1 MTYKFYT
8 LDVFTDQLFRG
19 NQLAVIPSAEGL
31 DDQTMQK
38 IAAEFNFSETVFVFS
53 PTNPKTHQR
62 LRIFTPT
69 EEIPFAGHPT
79 IGTAFLLAEI
89 NSIPLQG
96 KETKIIFEE
105 GVGEIEVKVKAENNQ
120 PVYAELKTTFKPEFK
135 ENTTKIADLAQIL
148 GLNPEEIQFK
158 DYQPLAVSCGLPF
171 LFIPVTNFDTL
182 AKARVNLQSWQEI
195 LSQSWAP
202 HLYLFCGVGGNKN
215 KWRVRMFAPGLGI
228 TEDPATGSG
237 AAAFAA
243 YLTTYEPNPNG
254 NYEWIIEQGVE
265 MGRPSQLYTY
275 CDQENGNIT
284 EIRVGGAC
292 VLVSQGEIN
301 LTPNYKL

>member
-1 MTYKFYT
+1 MTYNFYT
-8 LDVFTDQLFRG
+8 LDVFTDKLFSG

-38 IAAEFNFSETVFVFS
+38 IAAEFNFSETVFVFP

-79 IGTAFLLAEI
+79 IGTAFLLTEI
-89 NSIPLQG
+89 AAIPLQG

-105 GVGEIEVKVKAENNQ
+105 GVGNIEVKVKAKNNK
-120 PVYAELKTTFKPEFK
+120 PVYAELKTTVKPEF
-135 ENTTKIADLAQIL
+135 NHNIPKIADLAQIL
-148 GLNPEEIQFK
+148 GLNLEEIKFK

-171 LFIPVTNFDTL
+171 LFIPVTNIDTL
-182 AKARVNLQSWQEI
+182 ARARVNLQSWETI
-195 LSQSWAP
+195 LSHSWAP
-202 HLYLFCGVGGNKN
+202 HLYLFCGIGEN

-243 YLTTYEPNPNG
+243 YLTTYESNPNG
-254 NYEWIIEQGVE
+254 NDEWIIEQGVE
-265 MGRPSQLYTY
+265 MGRSSQLYAY
-275 CDQENGNIT
+275 CDQKNGNIT

-292 VLVSQGEIN
+292 VLVSEGKIN
-301 LTPNYKL
+301 LSS